1 MGIRMKQLA
10 INSWMESSPSPSHNQ
25 CSRKAV
31 GAGFTLV
38 ELVVVI
44 VIMAI
49 LAMVA
54 VPRYMDMQKEARAAK
69 IEALYG
75 DIQTAS
81 KMAHAAV
88 MVRGNVASIAMEGAT
103 VSLVNGYPAAS
114 AAGIIAAANLDETKD
129 GITIS
134 HVAGAPPYTQ
144 ITIPGSAVTNLSG
157 ATLTCHV
164 TYNEAASGDAPAI
177 TKDNS
182 SC

>member
-1 MGIRMKQLA
+1 MGTRMKQAA
-10 INSWMESSPSPSHNQ
+10 ISNWMANSPIPSHSQ
-25 CSRKAV
+25 CQRK

-38 ELVVVI
+38 ELIFVI

-69 IEALYG
+69 IEAIYG
-75 DIQTAS
+75 DVQVAS

-88 MVRGNVASIAMEGAT
+88 MVRGNVASIVMEGAT

-114 AAGIIAAANLDETKD
+114 ASGIIVAANLDETKD
-129 GITIS
+129 RVTIT

-144 ITIPGSAVTNLSG
+144 ITLPGSPLNLSG
-157 ATLTCHV
+157 GALTCQV
-164 TYNEAASGDAPAI
+164 TYNEAASGGAPTVI
-177 TKDNS
+177 KDSTN
-182 SC
+182 C